1 MMEAVRGSKGAMG
14 VSVGLDFGGGAL
26 AGLNEM
32 IQPTNAG
39 AIRVGIAQWR
49 RTCQKADDW
58 KVLQGG
64 YGTETS
70 VPASPL
76 GVTGTYITKWDEL
89 SGRCMLTADRP

>member
-1 MMEAVRGSKGAMG
+1 MEAVRGSKGARG
-14 VSVGLDFGGGAL
+14 VSIGLDFGGGAL
-26 AGLNEM
+26 AGLNEIM
-32 IQPTNAG
+32 QPMNAG

-49 RTCQKADDW
+49 RTCQKACDW

-76 GVTGTYITKWDEL
+76 GVTGTYRTERSEWRA
-89 SGRCMLTADRP
+89 RCV

>member
-14 VSVGLDFGGGAL
+14 VSVWLEFGSAL

-32 IQPTNAG
+32 MQPMNAG
-39 AIRVGIAQWR
+39 AMRVGIAQWR
-49 RTCQKADDW
+49 RTCQKACDW
-58 KVLQGG
+58 KILQGG

-76 GVTGTYITKWDEL
+76 GVIGTYMTERSEL
-89 SGRCMLTADRP
+89 RARCI